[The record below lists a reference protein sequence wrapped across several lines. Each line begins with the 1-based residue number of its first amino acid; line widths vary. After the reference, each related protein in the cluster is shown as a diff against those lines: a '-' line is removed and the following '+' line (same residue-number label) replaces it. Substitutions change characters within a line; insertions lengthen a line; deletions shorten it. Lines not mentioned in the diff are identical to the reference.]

1 MSKQW
6 HREKYRNQT
15 TSFAYTRSA
24 CRYLATGVSS
34 WLTQQQT
41 LLGVVSKV
49 KDGPSPAT
57 DLVFIFIFIQ
67 LNSPPPKK
75 TLTRFNGQ
83 ADTSVRHLS
92 ATHSTDK
99 WQVSSVSSSAFHCGG
114 ASFHYFAISFVFTSD
129 DVSDLN
135 VKNCKKMRTAAH
147 HFLVATPLASRIQI
161 FSELSVRRTCSWHG
175 CMVFLKLKKKKKKNY
190 QKTRTSLA
198 YSKFLF

>member
-1 MSKQW
+1 MNLNEHHVETMASREISKSNDLICL
-6 HREKYRNQT
+6 HKV
-15 TSFAYTRSA
+15 
-24 CRYLATGVSS
+24 GVS
-34 WLTQQQT
+34 LPGDRCEQLIDTT
-41 LLGVVSKV
+41 
-49 KDGPSPAT
+49 T
-57 DLVFIFIFIQ
+57 DAAGGRVESERWTITSDWPCLHFHFHSIEF
-67 LNSPPPKK
+67 SPPKK

-114 ASFHYFAISFVFTSD
+114 ASFHYFAISFVLTSD

-135 VKNCKKMRTAAH
+135 VRKMRTAAH

-175 CMVFLKLKKKKKKNY
+175 CMVFLKLKKKKRKIIKKHA
-190 QKTRTSLA
+190 RH
-198 YSKFLF
+198 

>member
-67 LNSPPPKK
+67 LNSPKKK

-114 ASFHYFAISFVFTSD
+114 ASFHYFAISFVLTSD

-135 VKNCKKMRTAAH
+135 EIKKWELRLTISWW
-147 HFLVATPLASRIQI
+147 PL
-161 FSELSVRRTCSWHG
+161 LWPPG
-175 CMVFLKLKKKKKKNY
+175 
-190 QKTRTSLA
+190 
-198 YSKFLF
+198 SKFSVNCPSGERVPDTAVWFSSN

>member
-1 MSKQW
+1 MNLNEHHVETMASREISKPNDLICL
-6 HREKYRNQT
+6 HKV
-15 TSFAYTRSA
+15 
-24 CRYLATGVSS
+24 GVS
-34 WLTQQQT
+34 LPGDRCEQLIDTT
-41 LLGVVSKV
+41 
-49 KDGPSPAT
+49 T
-57 DLVFIFIFIQ
+57 DAAGGRVESERWTITSDWPCLHFHFHSIEFSQ
-67 LNSPPPKK
+67 KN

-114 ASFHYFAISFVFTSD
+114 ASFHYFAISFVLTSD

-135 VKNCKKMRTAAH
+135 VKNCKKIRTAAH

-175 CMVFLKLKKKKKKNY
+175 CMVFLKLKKKKRKIIKKHA
-190 QKTRTSLA
+190 RH
-198 YSKFLF
+198 

>member
-1 MSKQW
+1 MNLNEHHVETMASREISKSNDLICL
-6 HREKYRNQT
+6 HKV
-15 TSFAYTRSA
+15 
-24 CRYLATGVSS
+24 GVS
-34 WLTQQQT
+34 LPGDRCEQLIDTT
-41 LLGVVSKV
+41 
-49 KDGPSPAT
+49 T
-57 DLVFIFIFIQ
+57 DAAGGRVESERWTITSDWPCLHFHFHSIEF
-67 LNSPPPKK
+67 SPPKK

-114 ASFHYFAISFVFTSD
+114 ASFHYFAISFVLTSD

-135 VKNCKKMRTAAH
+135 VKNCKKIRTAAH

-175 CMVFLKLKKKKKKNY
+175 CMVFLKLKKKKRKIIKKHA
-190 QKTRTSLA
+190 RH
-198 YSKFLF
+198 